1 MTISRRRF
9 LGVVA
14 AGAATAACS
23 PRSGQA
29 PPSTTTTGTTRPT
42 TTSAPPPSTTQAPV
56 PPDWNALR
64 TRLTGELILPA
75 DKGYATASRS
85 YNPRFD
91 NRDPAAIARCRNA
104 DDVQRCVD
112 VARNARMPLAAR
124 SGGHSY
130 AGYSTPDKGLVLD
143 LRPMAG
149 VRVAG
154 DTAEIGAGARLMEVY
169 AALAD
174 AGRALPAG
182 SCPTV
187 GISGL
192 TLGGGI
198 GVTARK
204 YGLTCDKLV
213 SAKVVLADGTRKTV
227 DGGDLLWALKGGGG
241 GNFAVVTSF
250 TFATEPAPDMTVFS
264 LRYPSGATADVIGAW
279 QEWIARQPDEMWS
292 NCVVSAGSPPT
303 CRVGGALVGGE
314 DQCKQLLRSM
324 PRASS
329 LLITGKGYHDAM
341 RYFGGCSQRS
351 AAQCRPESEGGQL
364 GRETFTAS
372 SRILDEPVDPAAL
385 VDLLRGRAR
394 LDVLLDS
401 LGGAVARV
409 APGDTAFPHRT
420 ALASAQIY
428 SSGDARAVAEV
439 RDGLGR
445 LAGPHGYVNY
455 IDPTMPG
462 WATAYYGDNLPR
474 LREVA
479 ARYDPDK
486 VFTFAQA
493 V

>member
-1 MTISRRRF
+1 MTMDRRRF

-14 AGAATAACS
+14 MGAAVAACS
-23 PRSGQA
+23 PKPGGTPA
-29 PPSTTTTGTTRPT
+29 PTSTTT
-42 TTSAPPPSTTQAPV
+42 TTSAPPPSTSQAPV
-56 PPDWNALR
+56 PPDWAALR
-64 TRLTGELILPA
+64 TQLKGELILPA
-75 DKGYATASRS
+75 DGGYGTAARS

-91 NRDPAAIARCRNA
+91 NHKPTAIVRCASA
-104 DDVQRCVD
+104 DDVARCVD
-112 VARNARMPLAAR
+112 VARKAQLPIAAR

-143 LRPMAG
+143 LREMAG
-149 VRVAG
+149 IQVNG

-169 AALAD
+169 SALAD

-198 GVTARK
+198 GVTTRK

-213 SAKVVLADGTRKTV
+213 SANVVLADGTQQTV

-241 GNFAVVTSF
+241 GNFGVVTSF
-250 TFATEPAPDMTVFS
+250 TFATEPAPDITVFS
-264 LRYPSGATADVIGAW
+264 LRYPASMTVDVVGAW
-279 QEWIARQPDEMWS
+279 QDWITQQPDEMWS
-292 NCVVSAGSPPT
+292 NCVISAGSPPT
-303 CRVGGALVGGE
+303 LRVGGALIGGE
-314 DQCKQLLRSM
+314 EQCHQLLKNF
-324 PRASS
+324 PTASS
-329 LLITGKGYHDAM
+329 LLITSKGYLDAM

-351 AAQCRPESEGGQL
+351 IAQCRPESEGGQL
-364 GRETFTAS
+364 GRESFTAS
-372 SRILDEPVDPAAL
+372 SRMLTEPVDPAGL
-385 VDLLRGRAR
+385 VNLLDGRAQ

-401 LGGAVARV
+401 LGGAVATV

-428 SSGDARAVAEV
+428 SSGDAQAVAEV
-439 RDGLGR
+439 RDGLGE
-445 LAGPHGYVNY
+445 LAGAHGYVNY
-455 IDPTMPG
+455 IDPTMPD
-462 WATAYYGDNLPR
+462 WASAYYGDNLPR

-479 ARYDPDK
+479 AKYDPDK
-486 VFTFAQA
+486 VFRFAQA